1 MSTSNADMG
10 GGEGVVEASAARA
23 ISAKTP
29 DNGLW
34 DSRVDP
40 ESFADKGMARENAGS
55 TSQPGDPAEV
65 EAVEAVEA
73 VAVSAVATVSAV
85 SAVSA
90 VLAVLAATAWRSE
103 GASQER
109 ILGVPSRGTRL
120 EAASQ
125 STGSPGNTNGRALA
139 PSAGSMQRAALDSRG
154 HSWMAASSRARRGGY
169 RTFWKSRSSQIS
181 QIRESPSNL

>member
-55 TSQPGDPAEV
+55 TRTRRPG
-65 EAVEAVEA
+65 
-73 VAVSAVATVSAV
+73 
-85 SAVSA
+85 
-90 VLAVLAATAWRSE
+90 
-103 GASQER
+103 
-109 ILGVPSRGTRL
+109 
-120 EAASQ
+120 
-125 STGSPGNTNGRALA
+125 
-139 PSAGSMQRAALDSRG
+139 
-154 HSWMAASSRARRGGY
+154 RGGGGGGGGGGRGVGGGDGVGGVGGVGGAGGAGGDGMAIGRREPGAY
-169 RTFWKSRSSQIS
+169 PWSPIPRHSSGSGISKHRKSW
-181 QIRESPSNL
+181 